1 MRQGRVAALGGLLS
15 LSLSLPLSLSAVPA
29 AAGPNARGAFANT
42 PDVPTIAVIV
52 VPRDPSTT
60 VTVGTGV
67 AVAQSSTSPPTTAP
81 PTTAPH
87 AASPPTESAER
98 TKPLTA
104 QAIPDEPVAA
114 DLVRHIDCQ
123 SGNDSQDGSPA
134 APWRTPQS
142 LAGRSLAVGTQ
153 LLLRRGCSWDGP
165 VRVTGDRITLG
176 TYGSGTAPRVTA
188 NGADRRTP
196 VLTMASAGGTVSDL
210 VIADG
215 AGAGVQL
222 AAEGATVTRTEITGT
237 AFGVQFTAPDGVAD
251 AVYVH
256 DLHMDINTP
265 GGDDDS
271 GAVGFD
277 VRASRATVQNS
288 HAVNCRASSYDYG
301 HDGGF
306 VEVWKKGDGLR
317 VLNNTAVNV
326 SGFLEAGGEGG
337 ADSFHGAQI
346 VGNHVAQSHGGIGVH
361 SGGGYAIEASGIVFR
376 ENRIQVTDGE
386 ITYGNRSAL
395 SIDRSNVIGAGAPA
409 TVIPR
414 AAGPASEQPAPSSPG
429 SPPAAASSPAAPS
442 APAAPPPSVGS
453 GPTEAEPILPHE
465 WVYDGSA
472 REWVYDPGVD
482 AWGLWEWR
490 SDMWVLLQTRS
501 AQWQLS
507 PEPPA
512 PAR

>member
-1 MRQGRVAALGGLLS
+1 MRQGRVAALGGLLL
-15 LSLSLPLSLSAVPA
+15 LSLSLPVSLSLSATAVPA
-29 AAGPNARGAFANT
+29 EAGPTG
-42 PDVPTIAVIV
+42 PTGRSAVLV

-60 VTVGTGV
+60 VTVGTGS
-67 AVAQSSTSPPTTAP
+67 AVASSSAPPSSATRPTATRPMAQALPGEPTTP
-81 PTTAPH
+81 
-87 AASPPTESAER
+87 
-98 TKPLTA
+98 
-104 QAIPDEPVAA
+104 

-123 SGNDSQDGSPA
+123 SGNDAQDGSPA

-142 LAGRSLAVGTQ
+142 LTDRSLTAGTHV
-153 LLLRRGCSWDGP
+153 LLRRGCSWDGP
-165 VRVTGDRITLG
+165 VRVTGDRITLAAYG
-176 TYGSGTAPRVTA
+176 TGTPPTVTA
-188 NGADRRTP
+188 NGADRLTP
-196 VLTMASAGGTVSDL
+196 VLTIASAGGTVSDL
-210 VIADG
+210 VVADG

-222 AAEGATVTRTEITGT
+222 AGERATVTRTEITGT
-237 AFGVQFTAPDGVAD
+237 AFGVQFAAPDGVANE
-251 AVYVH
+251 VHVH

-277 VRASRATVQNS
+277 VRAPRATVQNS
-288 HAVNCRASSYDYG
+288 HAANCRAPSYDYG

-326 SGFLEAGGEGG
+326 NGFLEAGGEGG
-337 ADSFHGAQI
+337 ADSFHGAQV

-376 ENRIQVTDGE
+376 ENRIQVTEGE
-386 ITYGNRSAL
+386 ITYGNQSAL
-395 SIDRSNVIGAGAPA
+395 SIDRSNVIGAEAPA

-414 AAGPASEQPAPSSPG
+414 AAGPELEQTAPPSPDAPPATP
-429 SPPAAASSPAAPS
+429 SPPTTSS
-442 APAAPPPSVGS
+442 APAAPPPSAGA
-453 GPTEAEPILPHE
+453 GATETEPALPRE

-472 REWVYDPGVD
+472 REWVYDPGAD

-490 SDMWVLLQTRS
+490 SDMWVLLQTRTVE
-501 AQWQLS
+501 WQLS

>member
-1 MRQGRVAALGGLLS
+1 MRQGRVAALGGLLL
-15 LSLSLPLSLSAVPA
+15 LSLSLPVSLSATAVPA
-29 AAGPNARGAFANT
+29 EVEPTGPTGPTRRGA
-42 PDVPTIAVIV
+42 VLV
-52 VPRDPSTT
+52 VPRDPSST
-60 VTVGTGV
+60 VTVGTGS
-67 AVAQSSTSPPTTAP
+67 AVASSSAPRSSATPSSATPSSATRPP
-81 PTTAPH
+81 
-87 AASPPTESAER
+87 
-98 TKPLTA
+98 A
-104 QAIPDEPVAA
+104 QALPDGPATP

-123 SGNDSQDGSPA
+123 SGDDAQDGSPA

-142 LAGRSLAVGTQ
+142 LADRSLAAGTHVM
-153 LLLRRGCSWDGP
+153 LRRGCSWDGP
-165 VRVTGDRITLG
+165 VRVTGDRITLAAHG
-176 TYGSGTAPRVTA
+176 TGTPPTVTA
-188 NGADRRTP
+188 KGADRLTP
-196 VLTMASAGGTVSDL
+196 VLTIASAGGTVSDL
-210 VIADG
+210 VVADG

-222 AAEGATVTRTEITGT
+222 AGEGATVTRTEITGT
-237 AFGVQFTAPDGVAD
+237 AFGVQFAAPDGVAD
-251 AVYVH
+251 GVHVH

-277 VRASRATVQNS
+277 VRAPRATVQNS
-288 HAVNCRASSYDYG
+288 HAANCRAPSYDYG

-326 SGFLEAGGEGG
+326 NGFLEAGGEGG
-337 ADSFHGAQI
+337 ADSFHGAQV

-395 SIDRSNVIGAGAPA
+395 SIDRSNVIGAEAPA

-414 AAGPASEQPAPSSPG
+414 AAGPEPEQTAPSSPD
-429 SPPAAASSPAAPS
+429 SPPATPSSPTPS
-442 APAAPPPSVGS
+442 APAAPPPSVGA
-453 GPTEAEPILPHE
+453 GPTETEPALPRE

-472 REWVYDPGVD
+472 REWVYDPGAD

-490 SDMWVLLQTRS
+490 SDMWILLQTRTVE
-501 AQWQLS
+501 WQLS